1 MSTFVPLVIVTA
13 TDSQYKSLTQLIA
26 AARDKSNKLSFG
38 SAGNGSGS
46 HLAGELLF
54 SSVGVPMLHVPYKGD
69 APALTDVMGGQIAV
83 ALPTALAATPQ
94 VKGGKLR
101 ALAVTSKKRLP
112 SMPEVPTVEEALGL
126 REFEAVSWGGFMVP
140 AGTPREI
147 VGKINNDMNEAL
159 LAPDV
164 AEKLRAQGAQVVGG
178 SSEAFKTFLHSE
190 VTKWKAVASRANIRL
205 D

>member
-1 MSTFVPLVIVTA
+1 
-13 TDSQYKSLTQLIA
+13 
-26 AARDKSNKLSFG
+26 
-38 SAGNGSGS
+38 
-46 HLAGELLF
+46 
-54 SSVGVPMLHVPYKGD
+54 
-69 APALTDVMGGQIAV
+69 
-83 ALPTALAATPQ
+83 
-94 VKGGKLR
+94 
-101 ALAVTSKKRLP
+101 
-112 SMPEVPTVEEALGL
+112 MPEVPTVEEALGL